1 MKSTPTLIGI
11 AGGSGSGK
19 TMLATA
25 IHRHLGEQQ
34 SVVMACDWYY
44 KDLSHLTPGDRA
56 AVNFDHPDSLDIDLF
71 TRQIHELKAGDAV
84 KLPIYDFT
92 THTRKPDTRVL
103 HPTPIVLIEGIL
115 LFAIE
120 SVRSLLDLRI
130 FVDTPADIR
139 FIRRLMRDIEERGR
153 TVDSAIQQYLTTT
166 RPMHYAFVE
175 PSQVFADVV
184 VSGEEN
190 VESLTARVIERL
202 ETLAN
207 PSSNTNVR

>member
-1 MKSTPTLIGI
+1 LTIKTDIIKSTPILIGI

-19 TMLATA
+19 TTLASA
-25 IHRHLGEQQ
+25 IHRRLGDKQ
-34 SVVMACDWYY
+34 SLLIACDWYY
-44 KDLSHLTPGDRA
+44 KNLGHLPSGDRA

-71 TRQIHELKAGDAV
+71 TRQIHQLKAGDAV
-84 KLPIYDFT
+84 KRPIYDFT
-92 THTRKPDTRVL
+92 THTRKPDTRIL
-103 HPTPIVLIEGIL
+103 HPTSIVVIEGIL

-139 FIRRLMRDIEERGR
+139 FIRRLVRDIEERGR
-153 TVDSAIQQYLTTT
+153 RVDSAIQQYLTTT

-175 PSQVFADVV
+175 PSKVFADVV

-190 VESLTARVIERL
+190 VESLTARVMNAL
-202 ETLAN
+202 KL
-207 PSSNTNVR
+207 